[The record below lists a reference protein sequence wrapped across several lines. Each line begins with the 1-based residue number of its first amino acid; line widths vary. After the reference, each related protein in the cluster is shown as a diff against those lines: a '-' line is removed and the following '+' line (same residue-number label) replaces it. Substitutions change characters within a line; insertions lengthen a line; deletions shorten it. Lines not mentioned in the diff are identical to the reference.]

1 MSHIANVK
9 FTYRTPYG
17 NTVNMFRKF
26 RVNERDTNSILQ
38 WLRANIG
45 GTDFEIRGVSWS

>member
-17 NTVNMFRKF
+17 NTVNMFRELQ
-26 RVNERDTNSILQ
+26 VDERSTKSVIK
-38 WLRANIG
+38 WLRENIG
-45 GTDFEIRGVSWS
+45 GTDFEIRGLSWS